1 MAVRRVK
8 VQAAVIERRVGSD
21 FILCSGVQREVLRD
35 VGQVTHGRGCQSVHC
50 AYQLTT
56 TTTTPCIE
64 RHAAFKLKRI
74 HKETDIASDQP
85 SMPSKKKSKSK
96 KRCARNF
103 VLTKM
108 LRNSLRL
115 WCCAAH
121 KLMRLAR
128 LLQMERTA
136 LRGRARLQK

>member
-21 FILCSGVQREVLRD
+21 FILCSGVQREVLGD

-103 VLTKM
+103 VLTVAAQ
-108 LRNSLRL
+108 SLRP